1 MPDSVCKLVSLTR
14 ARQQRDLKEGADRG
28 LWYDE
33 AAADHAV
40 QVISSFR
47 HSKDP
52 FAGKRFIL
60 EPWQEHDIV
69 RPLFGWK
76 RADGSRRYRI
86 AYIEMPRK
94 NGKSTLAAAIGN
106 YLFLADG
113 VAGAEVYTAATKR
126 DQARIVHSEAMRMIS
141 AMQEEDPGF
150 RGHVRSYY
158 NNMCVKSTNSKYEPL
173 SADSG
178 TLDGLNPS
186 GVIIDEFHAHK
197 NRDLWDKLRTA
208 KGARRQPLIFIITTA
223 GFDRS
228 SVCWEVHQ
236 QAVQVLEQVRNDDR
250 LFVYITTL
258 DEGDDWQEESTW
270 RKANPNLGVSV
281 SLDDLREECAAAE
294 ISSGLENSFRRFQLN
309 QWTTL
314 DARWL
319 DLDKWDACGEPFDVE
334 DLRGRPCYAG
344 LDLAT
349 ISDLTALVLA
359 FPIDDNVLLVPYFW
373 CPRDAVTVRS
383 KRDLLGYQQ
392 WVDDGYIRATPGAET
407 DYDRVRRDIREL
419 GDQFAIQ
426 EIAIDRLFQ
435 GAQLSHQLADDGF
448 EVVAFGQGF
457 YSMASPTLQFELLVN
472 TGRIR
477 HNGHP
482 VLRWMA
488 ANVAVEQDAAGNLKP
503 SKKLSADKI
512 DGIVGSIMALGRLNV
527 ADTAGSVYE
536 TRGVLTLHGD

>member
-1 MPDSVCKLVSLTR
+1 MVNAACKLVSLTR
-14 ARQQRDLKEGADRG
+14 ARQKRDLQEGADRG
-28 LWYDE
+28 LRYDE

-47 HSKDP
+47 HSKGE
-52 FAGKRFIL
+52 FAGERFIL

-76 RADGSRRYRI
+76 RADGTRRYRI
-86 AYIEMPRK
+86 AYIEVARK

-113 VAGAEVYTAATKR
+113 EPGAEVYTAATKR

-141 AMQEEDPGF
+141 AMQAEDPDF
-150 RGHVRSYY
+150 NGHVRSYH
-158 NNMCVKSTNSKYEPL
+158 NNMCVKATNSKYEPL

-236 QAVQVLEQVRNDDR
+236 QAVQVLEQVRDDDR
-250 LFVYITTL
+250 LFVYIASL
-258 DEGDDWQEESTW
+258 DEGDDWKEESTW

-281 SLDDLREECAAAE
+281 SLDDLREECASAE
-294 ISSGLENSFRRFQLN
+294 ISSGQENAFRRFHLN

-314 DARWL
+314 DSRWL
-319 DLDKWDACGEPFDVE
+319 DMDKWDLCDEPFDVE

-359 FPIDDNVLLVPYFW
+359 FPSDDNVLLVPYFW
-373 CPRDAVTVRS
+373 CPRDAVTIRS

-392 WVDDGYIRATPGAET
+392 WVDSGHIRTTPGSET

-426 EIAIDRLFQ
+426 ELAIDRLFQ

-448 EVVAFGQGF
+448 NVVAFGQGF
-457 YSMASPTLQFELLVN
+457 YSMAAPTLQFELLVN
-472 TGRIR
+472 TGRLR
-477 HNGHP
+477 HNGNP

-503 SKKLSADKI
+503 SKKLSPEKI
-512 DGIVGSIMALGRLNV
+512 DGIVGSIMALGRLAL
-527 ADTAGSVYE
+527 ADQHEGPLMVM
-536 TRGVLTLHGD
+536 L